1 MTPLLIRRC
10 VLLSSL
16 FFLMTALC
24 IPAAR
29 GTETPAPDR
38 PPAVKPSPKTRE
50 LERSLDETLNAL
62 AESMQTLSVLIEQ
75 SQKKFE
81 RCRSGEST
89 EEWCT
94 KLRET
99 LKRLERLE
107 NSMDGR
113 PDEDLP

>member
-1 MTPLLIRRC
+1 M
-10 VLLSSL
+10 
-16 FFLMTALC
+16 FC

-29 GTETPAPDR
+29 GTETPGQDR
-38 PPAVKPSPKTRE
+38 PLTVKPLPDARE

-62 AESMQTLSVLIEQ
+62 AKSMETLSILIEH
-75 SQKKFE
+75 SQEKFE

-99 LKRLERLE
+99 LKRLQRLE
-107 NSMDGR
+107 NSMGGR
-113 PDEDLP
+113 PEEDLP